1 MENNLYLPWV
11 EKYRPKDIDN
21 IISHKHIIKTIKSM
35 INNNNIPHLLLYGP
49 AGTGKTSTAL
59 VISKYIFSDAS
70 NSNILELNAS
80 DDRNISTVRNE
91 IKSFASSNAIF
102 SNGIKVIIL
111 DEADA
116 MTSQAQMALRRII
129 EIYSTN
135 IRFII
140 ICNNIDNI
148 LQAIQSRCSKFR
160 FPPVDFN
167 SFKIHIENIIE
178 KENINVDKNSIQS
191 ISNISKGDLRKAINI
206 LQSIYLN
213 INKNII
219 KSEDIYNIIGYP
231 SEIDTKIMIDILF
244 NKDRK
249 YSVERFKNW
258 KNKNG
263 LSLSDI
269 IYELSLLLIE
279 YDIPKKYKSSLLK
292 NLADIE
298 FFSSKGTND
307 IIHLSA
313 IVGIFQDVVS
323 KLSN

>member
-1 MENNLYLPWV
+1 M
-11 EKYRPKDIDN
+11 
-21 IISHKHIIKTIKSM
+21 
-35 INNNNIPHLLLYGP
+35 
-49 AGTGKTSTAL
+49 
-59 VISKYIFSDAS
+59 
-70 NSNILELNAS
+70 
-80 DDRNISTVRNE
+80 
-91 IKSFASSNAIF
+91 
-102 SNGIKVIIL
+102 
-111 DEADA
+111 
-116 MTSQAQMALRRII
+116 
-129 EIYSTN
+129 
-135 IRFII
+135 
-140 ICNNIDNI
+140 
-148 LQAIQSRCSKFR
+148 
-160 FPPVDFN
+160 
-167 SFKIHIENIIE
+167 
-178 KENINVDKNSIQS
+178 
-191 ISNISKGDLRKAINI
+191 
-206 LQSIYLN
+206 N

>member
-35 INNNNIPHLLLYGP
+35 INNNNIPHLLLFQIS

-70 NSNILELNAS
+70 NSNILVLNAS

-102 SNGIKVIIL
+102 YTFGIKVIIL

-160 FPPVDFN
+160 
-167 SFKIHIENIIE
+167 I
-178 KENINVDKNSIQS
+178 
-191 ISNISKGDLRKAINI
+191 
-206 LQSIYLN
+206 
-213 INKNII
+213 
-219 KSEDIYNIIGYP
+219 
-231 SEIDTKIMIDILF
+231 
-244 NKDRK
+244 
-249 YSVERFKNW
+249 
-258 KNKNG
+258 
-263 LSLSDI
+263 LSLI
-269 IYELSLLLIE
+269 LIHSKF
-279 YDIPKKYKSSLLK
+279 ILK
-292 NLADIE
+292 I
-298 FFSSKGTND
+298 
-307 IIHLSA
+307 
-313 IVGIFQDVVS
+313 
-323 KLSN
+323 

>member
-160 FPPVDFN
+160 FPPMLILIHSKFIL
-167 SFKIHIENIIE
+167 KI
-178 KENINVDKNSIQS
+178 
-191 ISNISKGDLRKAINI
+191 
-206 LQSIYLN
+206 
-213 INKNII
+213 
-219 KSEDIYNIIGYP
+219 
-231 SEIDTKIMIDILF
+231 
-244 NKDRK
+244 
-249 YSVERFKNW
+249 
-258 KNKNG
+258 
-263 LSLSDI
+263 
-269 IYELSLLLIE
+269 
-279 YDIPKKYKSSLLK
+279 
-292 NLADIE
+292 
-298 FFSSKGTND
+298 
-307 IIHLSA
+307 
-313 IVGIFQDVVS
+313 
-323 KLSN
+323 